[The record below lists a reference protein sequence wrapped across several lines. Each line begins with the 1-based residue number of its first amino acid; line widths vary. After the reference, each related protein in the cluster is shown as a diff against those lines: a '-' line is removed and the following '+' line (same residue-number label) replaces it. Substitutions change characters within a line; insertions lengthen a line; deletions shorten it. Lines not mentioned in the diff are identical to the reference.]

1 MLELQD
7 AQGHRAPPLALALW
21 VWGEAGKSSN
31 REIPLQVRRQHSGTA
46 PTYLCILA
54 VLLLRVLKPE
64 QVGCTSELRYSEN
77 SATMASWTG
86 ATSGWTW
93 GGGYDDEAG
102 DEEAEMEQ
110 SRVRAAL

>member
-1 MLELQD
+1 MGTGVGRSLGPGIKQ
-7 AQGHRAPPLALALW
+7 QGNSLASAALTLALAL
-21 VWGEAGKSSN
+21 APAF
-31 REIPLQVRRQHSGTA
+31 RDRAYLFMHSGG
-46 PTYLCILA
+46 II
-54 VLLLRVLKPE
+54 KPE
-64 QVGCTSELRYSEN
+64 QGVCTSELRYSEN
-77 SATMASWTG
+77 STTMASWTG

>member
-1 MLELQD
+1 
-7 AQGHRAPPLALALW
+7 
-21 VWGEAGKSSN
+21 V
-31 REIPLQVRRQHSGTA
+31 
-46 PTYLCILA
+46 
-54 VLLLRVLKPE
+54 
-64 QVGCTSELRYSEN
+64 CTSELRYSEN
-77 SATMASWTG
+77 STTMASWTG

>member
-1 MLELQD
+1 MGVGRSLGIRQ
-7 AQGHRAPPLALALW
+7 QGNFPCKCGALALAPAW
-21 VWGEAGKSSN
+21 
-31 REIPLQVRRQHSGTA
+31 TA

-64 QVGCTSELRYSEN
+64 QGGCTSELRYSEN